1 MAKGYKET
9 LLTKAPS
16 LFLGQKKTD
25 ISVVTGRKP
34 HRKRSKKETDK
45 LGEQEV
51 ELEKALTPRFIHSQV
66 PRDKLSLYRE
76 GLASN
81 LRKLLRIKRI
91 QAKNEINSA
100 IFKYLLVWEESITRR
115 TSELSTKVPRTLPTT
130 SQMMRYLLT
139 YSQ

>member
-1 MAKGYKET
+1 MKMAKGYKET

-66 PRDKLSLYRE
+66 PKDKLSL
-76 GLASN
+76 
-81 LRKLLRIKRI
+81 
-91 QAKNEINSA
+91 
-100 IFKYLLVWEESITRR
+100 
-115 TSELSTKVPRTLPTT
+115 
-130 SQMMRYLLT
+130 
-139 YSQ
+139 

>member
-45 LGEQEV
+45 LG
-51 ELEKALTPRFIHSQV
+51 I
-66 PRDKLSLYRE
+66 
-76 GLASN
+76 
-81 LRKLLRIKRI
+81 RKGTYAKIYPFTSSKR
-91 QAKNEINSA
+91 
-100 IFKYLLVWEESITRR
+100 
-115 TSELSTKVPRTLPTT
+115 
-130 SQMMRYLLT
+130 
-139 YSQ
+139 